1 MATSDSPALDFK
13 EPLDARPASLH
24 RSDSRD
30 KNTLSPMPSPPLK
43 NAPPPIEFSSPRA
56 LAASIAR
63 RLRSVFTPRFVLVLL
78 GGQLVS
84 LCITCT
90 NVTTTELT
98 NRGWALSTTQSVFLY
113 FSLFMIYAPYTMY
126 QYGLKGYAE
135 MLFRDGWK
143 YLILAACDVEG
154 NFMVVKAYRYT
165 NLLSCMMLAA
175 WSTPVCM
182 FFTWVYLRTR
192 YHWTQMLGVCIAIG
206 GLGMLVASDVITD
219 KDWQAADKGKGD
231 AFIIAG
237 ATLYG
242 FTNATEEFLVRR
254 RPLYEVV
261 GALGLFGLLICGAQ
275 AGGLEHADMRAA
287 VWNGATVGLILAYTA
302 AMFILYTVA
311 PLLYRAASSTYY
323 NISLL
328 TSDFYGLLFGAWRHY
343 TPYWLYFVAF
353 ITVILGLVVYF
364 WHSRPEEQGDV
375 VAEAPGYVRKR
386 GEARGAERA

>member
-1 MATSDSPALDFK
+1 MENSPGIDFK
-13 EPLDARPASLH
+13 EPLDDRPASLH
-24 RSDSRD
+24 QSDD
-30 KNTLSPMPSPPLK
+30 PALLK
-43 NAPPPIEFSSPRA
+43 RPPPILFSSPSA
-56 LAASIAR
+56 FACSVKH
-63 RLRSVFTPRFVLVLL
+63 RLGSVFTKRFCLVLL
-78 GGQLVS
+78 GGQVVS

-98 NRGWALSTTQSVFLY
+98 NRNWALSTTQSVFLY

-126 QYGLKGYAE
+126 QYGLKGYGQ
-135 MLFRDGWK
+135 MLLRDGWK

-154 NFMVVKAYRYT
+154 NFLVVKAYQYT

-192 YHWTQMLGVCIAIG
+192 YHWTQLLGVCIAIG
-206 GLGMLVASDVITD
+206 GLGLLVASDVITD

-242 FTNATEEFLVRR
+242 FTNATEEFFVRR

-261 GALGLFGLLICGAQ
+261 GAMGLFGFIICGAQ
-275 AGGLEHADMRAA
+275 AGGLEHQGMLEAT
-287 VWNGATVGLILAYTA
+287 WNGATALLFLTCCP

-328 TSDFYGLLFGAWRHY
+328 TADFYGLLFAHY
-343 TPYWLYFVAF
+343 TPYWLYFIAF
-353 ITVILGLVVYF
+353 ITVILGLVIYF
-364 WHSRPEEQGDV
+364 WHSRPEEQGDIV
-375 VAEAPGYVRKR
+375 PAAPGYVRR
-386 GEARGAERA
+386 RGAHTDEENVVI

>member
-1 MATSDSPALDFK
+1 MASSPQLEYKESLDG
-13 EPLDARPASLH
+13 RPASLR
-24 RSDSRD
+24 RSDENSLV
-30 KNTLSPMPSPPLK
+30 KK
-43 NAPPPIEFSSPRA
+43 PPPIVFTSPRA
-56 LAASIAR
+56 FAGSISD
-63 RLRSVFTPRFVLVLL
+63 RLRSVFTKRFILVLL

-98 NRGWALSTTQSVFLY
+98 NRNWALSTTQSVFLY

-126 QYGLKGYAE
+126 QCTHSPLPSLSPAHHRPDGIKGYAK
-135 MLFRDGWK
+135 MLLRDGWK

-154 NFMVVKAYRYT
+154 NFLVVKAYQYT

-192 YHWTQMLGVCIAIG
+192 YHWTQMLGVCVAIG

-261 GALGLFGLLICGAQ
+261 GALGLFGFIICGAQ
-275 AGGLEHADMRAA
+275 AGGLEHQGMLEAT
-287 VWNGATVGLILAYTA
+287 WNGAT
-302 AMFILYTVA
+302 
-311 PLLYRAASSTYY
+311 ASSPP
-323 NISLL
+323 
-328 TSDFYGLLFGAWRHY
+328 TSTACSSVRIPSPPSITRLFLYHY
-343 TPYWLYFVAF
+343 TPYWLYFIAF

-375 VAEAPGYVRKR
+375 IAAAPGYVRKR
-386 GEARGAERA
+386 GEQSDEESATHA

>member
-1 MATSDSPALDFK
+1 MASSPQLDYK
-13 EPLDARPASLH
+13 ESLDGLPASLR
-24 RSDSRD
+24 RSDEDSLV
-30 KNTLSPMPSPPLK
+30 KK
-43 NAPPPIEFSSPRA
+43 PPPIVFTSPRA
-56 LAASIAR
+56 FAGSISD
-63 RLRSVFTPRFVLVLL
+63 RLRSVFTKRFILVLL

-98 NRGWALSTTQSVFLY
+98 NRNWALSTTQSVFLY

-126 QYGLKGYAE
+126 QYGIKGYAK
-135 MLFRDGWK
+135 MLLRDGWK

-154 NFMVVKAYRYT
+154 NFLVVKAYQYT

-192 YHWTQMLGVCIAIG
+192 YHWTQMLGVCVAIG

-261 GALGLFGLLICGAQ
+261 GALGLFGFIICGAQ
-275 AGGLEHADMRAA
+275 AGGLEHKGMLEAT
-287 VWNGATVGLILAYTA
+287 WNGATVGLIIAYTSGT
-302 AMFILYTVA
+302 MFILYTVA

-328 TSDFYGLLFGAWRHY
+328 TADFYGLLLAFSSTTTRHTGY
-343 TPYWLYFVAF
+343 TSSPSSPSSSASSSTSG
-353 ITVILGLVVYF
+353 I
-364 WHSRPEEQGDV
+364 QD
-375 VAEAPGYVRKR
+375 
-386 GEARGAERA
+386 

>member
-1 MATSDSPALDFK
+1 MASSPQIDYKESLDG
-13 EPLDARPASLH
+13 RPASLR
-24 RSDSRD
+24 RSDEDSLV
-30 KNTLSPMPSPPLK
+30 KKPSP
-43 NAPPPIEFSSPRA
+43 IVFTSPRA
-56 LAASIAR
+56 FAGSISD
-63 RLRSVFTPRFVLVLL
+63 RLRSVFTKRFILVLL

-98 NRGWALSTTQSVFLY
+98 NRNWALSTTQSVFLY

-126 QYGLKGYAE
+126 QYGIKGYAK
-135 MLFRDGWK
+135 MLLRDGWK

-154 NFMVVKAYRYT
+154 NFLVVKAYQYT

-192 YHWTQMLGVCIAIG
+192 YHWTQMLGVCVAIG

-261 GALGLFGLLICGAQ
+261 GALGLFGFIICGAQ
-275 AGGLEHADMRAA
+275 AGGLEHQGMLEAT
-287 VWNGATVGLILAYTA
+287 WNGATCSSSTRSHLCYTA
-302 AMFILYTVA
+302 PRLRRTTTSASSPPTSTACSLVSSSTTTPHTGYTSSPSSPSSSA
-311 PLLYRAASSTYY
+311 SSFTSGTQDRKSRATSSPQRQATCGNAAS
-323 NISLL
+323 
-328 TSDFYGLLFGAWRHY
+328 
-343 TPYWLYFVAF
+343 
-353 ITVILGLVVYF
+353 
-364 WHSRPEEQGDV
+364 
-375 VAEAPGYVRKR
+375 
-386 GEARGAERA
+386 RATRRALRRR